1 MDKRSALNI
10 VECPGKGEG
19 SVMWLDRLVRGEGF
33 YWKQG
38 LFVAREGVTHRGSML
53 FETCKVAN
61 MSLLL
66 DSVNLS

>member
-1 MDKRSALNI
+1 MSWERRGQCY
-10 VECPGKGEG
+10 V
-19 SVMWLDRLVRGEGF
+19 VLDRLVGGEGF